1 MDDGLCN
8 ENTLR
13 IASVNRYV
21 PVWTNIFLLLPALVA
36 LSQIHNRT
44 LVIFGI
50 FGLIVTTISFLHHLY
65 SNQDLN
71 PKDLCKKKALPEH
84 TKFVKSLRI
93 LDILLALLWAIS
105 GGYLLFTS
113 SVDSWVLK
121 GTALVLL
128 IIAMVFFFVGGRKL
142 DVAMKYYKKFK
153 RNNSIA
159 QENVME
165 YDLYHGFWHTILGMT
180 LFIVIF
186 LHM

>member
-1 MDDGLCN
+1 M
-8 ENTLR
+8 
-13 IASVNRYV
+13 
-21 PVWTNIFLLLPALVA
+21 
-36 LSQIHNRT
+36 
-44 LVIFGI
+44 
-50 FGLIVTTISFLHHLY
+50 
-65 SNQDLN
+65 
-71 PKDLCKKKALPEH
+71 
-84 TKFVKSLRI
+84 
-93 LDILLALLWAIS
+93 LLAILWGIA

-153 RNNSIA
+153 RNNSIS

-165 YDLYHGFWHTILGMT
+165 YDLYHGFCHAVGMD
-180 LFIVIF
+180 LFGVIF